1 VIHRSDILVRV
12 IDLAL
17 LGLLK
22 ERPLH
27 GYELKKCLGELLGPR
42 ASVSFGS
49 LYPALAKLER
59 AGDVRAVEVDDE
71 DDLVAAPMT
80 GSISGEL
87 AAFRARRRPRRDRR
101 RKKVYGITERGEH
114 RFAELLSGEVAD
126 DRAFALAVAFCRFLP
141 PDRRVGLFQRRRAT
155 VSGRLAATEA
165 ALTMAGEDGQRPD
178 RYRLA
183 LLQHQVDS
191 LASDLAWLDD
201 LIEAERERDL
211 PTPTGGN
218 QR

>member
-1 VIHRSDILVRV
+1 M

-27 GYELKKCLGELLGPR
+27 GYELKKRLGELLGPR

-59 AGDVRAVEVDDE
+59 AGEVEAVEVDDE
-71 DDLVAAPMT
+71 AVATTPMT
-80 GSISGEL
+80 GSIAGEL

-101 RKKVYGITERGEH
+101 GRKVYGITERGER
-114 RFAELLSGEVAD
+114 RFLELLSGEVAD

-141 PDRRVGLFQRRRAT
+141 SDRRVALFQHRRAA
-155 VSGRLAATEA
+155 VAGRMAATEA

-178 RYRLA
+178 RYRLS
-183 LLQHQVDS
+183 LLQHQVES
-191 LASDLAWLDD
+191 LASDLAWLDG
-201 LIEAERERDL
+201 LIEAERDRGV

-218 QR
+218 HR